1 MSGSTAL
8 AVLPDDDLGDLADP
22 MAHIKVTGRMR
33 VALEALVFD
42 GLRVPEAAQVA
53 GLQRSTLYGA
63 LHRPFYAQ
71 AYKDLLKVRRESER
85 ARNIHRLAE
94 IRDQDSNMNAAVAAT
109 KALEGIEAKAPSVTV
124 NVNPGWVIDMSGFGP
139 DAAPVATVDV
149 SAVEKK

>member
-1 MSGSTAL
+1 M
-8 AVLPDDDLGDLADP
+8 
-22 MAHIKVTGRMR
+22 
-33 VALEALVFD
+33 
-42 GLRVPEAAQVA
+42 LRQPKY
-53 GLQRSTLYGA
+53 L
-63 LHRPFYAQ
+63 Q
-71 AYKDLLKVRRESER
+71 AYKDMLKVRRESER